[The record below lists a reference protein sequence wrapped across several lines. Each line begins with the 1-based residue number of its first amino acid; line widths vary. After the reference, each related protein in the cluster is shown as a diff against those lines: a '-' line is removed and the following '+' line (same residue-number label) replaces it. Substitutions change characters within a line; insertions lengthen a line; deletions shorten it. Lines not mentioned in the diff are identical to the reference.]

1 MLLKSDGFPTY
12 HLAHA
17 VDDHAMAITHVTRGD
32 EWIPS
37 TPRHVRIF
45 EALGYEP
52 PIFVHTPV
60 ILGPDGGKLSKRH
73 GAQSV
78 LDYADQGY
86 LPEALLNFL
95 AITGWAID
103 DKTEILSG
111 EEMAAAF
118 DLADLNPA
126 PAAFNSEKLEWMNGV
141 YMRQLPEA
149 DLTGRFAERLDRDLP
164 DSVER
169 PADRALVAQFT
180 PLIRERV
187 KLLSEVAG
195 LTDFFFAE
203 DVPVAEPG
211 EFIGRSFRKQPEQA
225 APALAAVAA
234 ALEPLSGDW
243 TTDTL
248 EAALRALAE
257 ELDVRAGD
265 LFMLCRVAVTGKR
278 VTPPL
283 FETMEIVGPAPSL
296 ERLAAAEAA
305 LRAAYPA

>member
-1 MLLKSDGFPTY
+1 
-12 HLAHA
+12 
-17 VDDHAMAITHVTRGD
+17 MAITHVTRGD

-37 TPRHVRIF
+37 TPRHVRLF

-52 PIFVHTPV
+52 PIYVHTPI

-78 LDYADQGY
+78 LEYADEGY

-95 AITGWAID
+95 AIMGWALD
-103 DKTEILSG
+103 DRTEILSA
-111 EEMAAAF
+111 EEMSAAF

-126 PAAFNSEKLEWMNGV
+126 PAGFNSEKLEWMNGV

-149 DLTGRFAERLDRDLP
+149 DLAARFAERLDSDLP
-164 DSVER
+164 GSVAR
-169 PADRALVAQFT
+169 PVDTGLVEQFT

-187 KLLSEVAG
+187 KLLSEVAE

-211 EFIGRSFRKQPEQA
+211 EFLGRSFRREPERA
-225 APALAAVAA
+225 APALAAAIA
-234 ALEPLSGDW
+234 TLEGLRDDW
-243 TTDTL
+243 RTEPL

-257 ELDVRAGD
+257 ELGVRAGD
-265 LFMLCRVAVTGKR
+265 LFMLCRVGVTGKR

-283 FETMEIVGPAPSL
+283 FETMEIVGPAASL
-296 ERLAAAEAA
+296 DRLAAAETA
-305 LRAAYPA
+305 LRAAYPS

>member
-1 MLLKSDGFPTY
+1 M
-12 HLAHA
+12 
-17 VDDHAMAITHVTRGD
+17 
-32 EWIPS
+32 
-37 TPRHVRIF
+37 
-45 EALGYEP
+45 
-52 PIFVHTPV
+52 
-60 ILGPDGGKLSKRH
+60 
-73 GAQSV
+73 

-149 DLTGRFAERLDRDLP
+149 DLAGRFAERLDRDLP

-169 PADRALVAQFT
+169 PADRELVAQFT

-195 LTDFFFAE
+195 LTNFFFAE

-211 EFIGRSFRKQPEQA
+211 EFLGRSFRKQPEQA

-234 ALEPLSGDW
+234 ALEPLSSDW
-243 TTDTL
+243 RSDTL
-248 EAALRALAE
+248 EAALRALA
-257 ELDVRAGD
+257 RSWTCAPAT
-265 LFMLCRVAVTGKR
+265 CSCSAVSPSPESASPR
-278 VTPPL
+278 RSSRRWRSSAPPRPSSASPPPRRPCAPPTPP
-283 FETMEIVGPAPSL
+283 ERQPRGARAPSSDRDHWP
-296 ERLAAAEAA
+296 RLC
-305 LRAAYPA
+305 